1 MNIEQQSKAYHPEKH
16 RILLVEDMVE
26 LVEPLVQQLE
36 LLGYICTAVTTCE
49 EARRVAA
56 IDSFSCALIDL
67 HLPDGSGLDIL
78 SEFSETAPN
87 MIRVILTGDTTSE
100 SIIEALRM
108 GAFDYLLKPIDLM
121 TLRACVA
128 RAIIHHEA
136 VRDRAMLVDLL
147 RDERDNLRE
156 KIEDATSDIRNY
168 AKSLEASNAMLH
180 ALVRLN
186 QLSSEFQSSEALLRA
201 VYEEVAKHTPLH
213 CISLSDMAERGLSI
227 AFKDVAGEV
236 SVVAF
241 EEKGSNNGSF
251 SGQNGTD
258 IQGSLQAEA
267 RKAIGVDVSEWKPF
281 IYTQEF
287 SNRPLCAVAFYF
299 SPDFEP
305 DEAER
310 EFLEMCSHSVAFE
323 WQRSRLL
330 LHGAQ
335 QAALANIAQELTK
348 TFLQSLTAVRATT
361 DVLKETTSSADDLEG
376 LGIIGEHAEHMASQT
391 HAFLKLAQV
400 PMDSVETV
408 RLDEFIETT
417 LTLLNSAIDQRSV
430 TIEKD
435 FQVQGECVLLNGAAL
450 ASTFLDI
457 ISNVVRTV
465 EANGRILLRLASSGP
480 DHVLCEISHKLS
492 GGELYGIP
500 SVPGATSL
508 MDMVKAHPRFMLA
521 QRTVNACGGQ
531 LTLER
536 SSGSKN
542 TFRIVLPR
550 NALDLSSTQ
559 EQLPS

>member
-1 MNIEQQSKAYHPEKH
+1 MNIEQQSEGYHPEKH
-16 RILLVEDMVE
+16 RILLVEDKVE

-36 LLGYICTAVTTCE
+36 LLGYTCTAVSSCE
-49 EARRVAA
+49 EAHRVGE
-56 IDSFSCALIDL
+56 IDSFSCALIDI
-67 HLPDGSGLDIL
+67 HLPDGNGLDLL
-78 SEFSETAPN
+78 SEFSDTAPN
-87 MIRVILTGDTTSE
+87 MIRIILTGDAASK

-128 RAIIHHEA
+128 RAITHHEA
-136 VRDRAMLVDLL
+136 VRDRAMLIELL

-156 KIEDATSDIRNY
+156 KIEEATSDIRKY
-168 AKSLEASNAMLH
+168 AQSLEASNAMLH

-186 QLSSEFQSSEALLRA
+186 QLPSEFQSSEVLLRE
-201 VYEEVAKHTPLH
+201 VYEEVANHTPLR
-213 CISLSDMAERGLSI
+213 CITLSDTADRRLLI
-227 AFKDVAGEV
+227 AFKDGDGEV
-236 SVVAF
+236 SVVTS
-241 EEKGSNNGSF
+241 EKKESNNGLY

-258 IQGSLQAEA
+258 IQEILQTEA
-267 RKAIGVDVSEWKPF
+267 RQAIGVNVSEWKPL

-287 SNRPLCAVAFYF
+287 SNRPVCAVAFYF

-305 DEAER
+305 DEVER
-310 EFLEMCSHSVAFE
+310 EFLEMCAHFVAFE

-335 QAALANIAQELTK
+335 QAALGNIAQELTK
-348 TFLQSLTAVRATT
+348 TFLRSLTAVRATT
-361 DVLKETTSSADDLEG
+361 DLLKETTSSADDLAG

-391 HAFLKLAQV
+391 HAFHKLARA
-400 PMDSVETV
+400 PMDSIETV

-417 LTLLNSAIDQRSV
+417 LTLLNSAIDQRSIA
-430 TIEKD
+430 IEKD

-450 ASTFLDI
+450 ASTFLDL

-465 EANGRILLRLASSGP
+465 EANGRILLRLASAGP

-492 GGELYGIP
+492 GGELYGIL

-521 QRTVNACGGQ
+521 QRTVSACGGQ

-559 EQLPS
+559 EKPSS

>member
-1 MNIEQQSKAYHPEKH
+1 MNIELQSKGYHPEKH

-26 LVEPLVQQLE
+26 LIEPLVQQLE
-36 LLGYICTAVTTCE
+36 LLGYTCAAVTTFE

-67 HLPDGSGLDIL
+67 HLPDGSGLDLL

-87 MIRVILTGDTTSE
+87 MIRVILTGDTTSK

-121 TLRACVA
+121 TLRACIA
-128 RAIIHHEA
+128 RAITHHEA
-136 VRDRAMLVDLL
+136 VRDRAMLVELL
-147 RDERDNLRE
+147 RDERDNLRQ
-156 KIEDATSDIRNY
+156 KIEEATSDIRNY

-201 VYEEVAKHTPLH
+201 VYEEVANHTPLY
-213 CISLSDMAERGLSI
+213 CITLSDTVDRGLLI

-236 SVVAF
+236 SVMAS

-251 SGQNGTD
+251 TGRNGTE
-258 IQGSLQAEA
+258 IQESLQAEA
-267 RKAIGVDVSEWKPF
+267 QKAIGVDVSEWKPL

-287 SNRPLCAVAFYF
+287 SNRPVCAVAFYC

-305 DEAER
+305 DEVER
-310 EFLEMCSHSVAFE
+310 EFLEMCAHFVAFE

-335 QAALANIAQELTK
+335 QAALGNIAQELTK

-361 DVLKETTSSADDLEG
+361 DLLKETATSAEDLEG

-391 HAFLKLAQV
+391 HAFHKLAQV
-400 PMDSVETV
+400 PMDSIETV
-408 RLDEFIETT
+408 RLDEYIEKT
-417 LTLLNSAIDQRSV
+417 LTLLTSAIDQRSV

-435 FQVQGECVLLNGAAL
+435 FQVQGECVLLNGASL

-465 EANGRILLRLASSGP
+465 EANGRILLRLASTGP

-492 GGELYGIP
+492 GGELYGIL

-559 EQLPS
+559 EKPSP